1 MSRIAVVYNP
11 VQKISSAITNKIYSA
26 EKFLENQT
34 HHKTFTIRNKL
45 LDGHALISIV
55 LKEDNKKQYFN
66 DKKKEIHT
74 FIDGSPLIGEKYI
87 YAEDLAREYLDK
99 GPEKMAQKIDG
110 SWCALIVDEKKKS
123 LLLFRNRFGHIP
135 FYYSK
140 KSNYFFAGS
149 SAGSLI
155 KSGLIPANYNENII
169 ARYAS
174 SNYRATYGLK
184 ESFFKDISLVEPAA
198 YLIFK
203 SDGSIQQKK
212 YWMPDLN
219 SKYLNCSNKEIEEK
233 FLDCLLKIIKKYYKV
248 NIGKEF
254 GVTLSGGIDSGAI
267 IGLLHKVSQK
277 KIKALS
283 LTYNEDTSFD
293 ETDLLKHSVRDH
305 ASEWNDIKVNENQL
319 LKDLPNLYSRFDI
332 PLCTVTA
339 YCHEIL
345 YKYADKFGIPN
356 LFTGA
361 GGDSLQAGNYPSL
374 LYNLAD
380 LKISD
385 EEKYKHELNCWIKN
399 HGTKIFPK
407 KKETAELFFENHIDF
422 ENKGRLKSG
431 SILLVRD
438 ILDKNFEKKAGSLG
452 QPVVQF
458 SGDYLRSYMMQ
469 ELWYDNV
476 AAAVEGEDVMC
487 WSWGVDVVSPFFDQK
502 IIDLALNLPSHYK
515 IKDGI
520 NKTLARKVLRGIV
533 PDKILD
539 TVEKKGFNAP
549 FDLWVRGSLKQFV
562 MDHLTSKKFQSRG
575 IYNQNV
581 FQKCLNDHMEGSANH
596 MMLIWQAL
604 NLELWMKNWIDTNKK

>member
-1 MSRIAVVYNP
+1 MSRIIAVYNP
-11 VQKISSAITNKIYSA
+11 VKKIPSEIANKVYAA
-26 EKFLENQT
+26 EKFVEYQT
-34 HHKTFTIRNKL
+34 HQKTFIVRSNL

-55 LKEDNKKQYFN
+55 LKEDGKKQYFN
-66 DKKKEIHT
+66 DKKKGIHT
-74 FIDGSPLIGEKYI
+74 FIDGSPLMGEKYI
-87 YAEDLAREYLDK
+87 DAEDLAREYLNK
-99 GPEKMAQKIDG
+99 GPEKMAQKLDG
-110 SWCALIVDEKKKS
+110 SWSALIVDEKKKS
-123 LLLFRNRFGHIP
+123 LLLFRNRYGHIP
-135 FYYSK
+135 LYYSK
-140 KSNYFFAGS
+140 MSNYFFVS
-149 SAGSLI
+149 SSPGSLI
-155 KSGLIPANYNENII
+155 KSSLIPANYNENII

-184 ESFFKDISLVEPAA
+184 ESFFKDISLVKPAT

-219 SKYLNCSNKEIEEK
+219 SEYLNCSNKEIEEK
-233 FLDCLLKIIKKYYKV
+233 FLDCLLKIIKKYHKV

-283 LTYNEDTSFD
+283 LTYNEDTPFD
-293 ETDLLKHSVRDH
+293 ETDLLNHSVRDH
-305 ASEWNDIKVNENQL
+305 ASEWKDIKVDENQL
-319 LKDLPNLYSRFDI
+319 LEDLPNLYSRFDV

-345 YKYADKFGIPN
+345 CKYADKFGVYN

-361 GGDSLQAGNYPSL
+361 GGDSLQAGNYPYY
-374 LYNLAD
+374 LYHLAD

-385 EEKYKHELNCWIKN
+385 PAKYEHELNCWIKN

-407 KKETAELFFENHIDF
+407 SKETVELFFENHIDF
-422 ENKGRLKSG
+422 ENKGNFKSG
-431 SILLVRD
+431 SMLLEND
-438 ILDKNFEKKAGSLG
+438 ILNKEFQDSVGSLG
-452 QPVVQF
+452 QPVVKF
-458 SGDYLRSYMMQ
+458 SGDYLRSYIMQ
-469 ELWYDNV
+469 ELWYDSNAAFESENV
-476 AAAVEGEDVMC
+476 SC
-487 WSWGVDVVSPFFDQK
+487 WNWGVEVVSPFFDQK
-502 IIDLALNLPSHYK
+502 IIDLALNLPSHHK

-539 TVEKKGFNAP
+539 TVAKKGFNAP
-549 FDLWVRGSLKQFV
+549 FDLWVRGSLKEFV
-562 MDHLTSKKFQSRG
+562 MDHLTSEKFQSRG

-581 FQKCLNDHMEGSANH
+581 FQKCLNDHMDGSANH